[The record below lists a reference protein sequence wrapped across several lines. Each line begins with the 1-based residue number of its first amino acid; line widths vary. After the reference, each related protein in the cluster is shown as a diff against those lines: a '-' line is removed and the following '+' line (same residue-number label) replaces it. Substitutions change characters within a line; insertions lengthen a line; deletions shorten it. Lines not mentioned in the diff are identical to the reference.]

1 MNVTKRALTGL
12 LLSYG
17 MHLAHAGF
25 DASVSVTAVQIAPNG
40 NVYFQASGVNVSPY
54 CASGWAG
61 LNMYV
66 PKDHPDYMQYY
77 VMLMTALTKSKKVY
91 VANLDLGNT
100 GAAPCDITKTGFGLM
115 LLAQ

>member
-1 MNVTKRALTGL
+1 MTNLKRALLGL
-12 LLSYG
+12 A
-17 MHLAHAGF
+17 LAWGGQAAQAGF
-25 DASVSVTAVQIAPNG
+25 DASVSVTAVQIAQNG

-54 CASGWAG
+54 CGAGWAG

-66 PKDHPDYMQYY
+66 PKDHPDYLQYY
-77 VMLMTALTKSKKVY
+77 VMLMTALAKGKKVY